1 MRGTSRLPSSTIE
14 KKKKMLLLG
23 KGHGLA
29 VLPVLAADGVQLLG
43 EQIKDLFF
51 FFKIRREI

>member
-51 FFKIRREI
+51 FLR